1 MKNDILSLF
10 YKYFNEHHFNIVLS
24 NNFSISSLFRYKDKL
39 NKGMTADTVYKWSCP
54 NCRVHYIGSSTRN
67 LYVRAAEHA
76 GVSFRTGQHLSHQ
89 RWLRCCPSLLRR
101 CIQHLL
107 RRCCP
112 SSNFFVKNID
122 LYFKVYF
129 CNIFTLNASL
139 MFTQI

>member
-39 NKGMTADTVYKWSCP
+39 NKGITAGTVYKWSCP

-101 CIQHLL
+101 CCIRVYNTFLEGVVLL
-107 RRCCP
+107 ELFRKEYR
-112 SSNFFVKNID
+112 FV
-122 LYFKVYF
+122 L
-129 CNIFTLNASL
+129 
-139 MFTQI
+139 